1 MAMEYSRWSIAIGVV
16 TILLLGTGCQQAKR
30 SAPKEAAAA
39 PESGT
44 TVAALPPA
52 PEQSFPAPTIGQLK
66 TSEMPTIPIKGLTP
80 ATAPKIRANQSNKGG
95 VSDPFGPS
103 SGGDNVVRVITPK
116 LNNKVNKSTNPA
128 GIKPIGSM
136 PQVTFRGPG
145 QSNYRPTATGARSNR
160 SLPSIPSFQPAAP
173 VRIQPIAVPP
183 MSVPKATPQAVAA
196 PVAIAAPAPVA
207 PQPPATALADA
218 VEITGVMGQTLIIK
232 APNETSARYVQAG
245 ARIAGGKVYVKSVQ
259 ISPIGEPI
267 VVLEENGVE
276 VKKNLGSRTAALR

>member
-1 MAMEYSRWSIAIGVV
+1 MATLGYSRWSIAIGVV
-16 TILLLGTGCQQAKR
+16 TILLLGTGCQQVKQ
-30 SAPKEAAAA
+30 SAPKEAAVA

-44 TVAALPPA
+44 TVAALPSS

-80 ATAPKIRANQSNKGG
+80 ATAPKIRASQAAKGAIN
-95 VSDPFGPS
+95 DPFGAS
-103 SGGDNVVRVITPK
+103 SGGENVITVITPK
-116 LNNKVNKSTNPA
+116 INNKVNQTKNPA

-145 QSNYRPTATGARSNR
+145 KSNYRPAVMGARPNR

-173 VRIQPIAVPP
+173 LRIQPIAPAAPVAIAP
-183 MSVPKATPQAVAA
+183 MAAPKAMPQAVAA
-196 PVAIAAPAPVA
+196 PAP
-207 PQPPATALADA
+207 PQRPTTALADA

-276 VKKNLGSRTAALR
+276 VTKTLGSRTAALR